1 MHLKTLLRFAV
12 LAVCAL
18 SAVPAYAQ
26 SASLASSVVK
36 LDVVSDCPDLLTPW
50 QTEGVE
56 MSVGSGVI
64 IEGNR
69 ILTNAHVVECAVA
82 IEVKRADGSARFPGE
97 VVFISHDADL
107 ALVEVADRG
116 FFTGARPVPIG
127 KMPTLQQE
135 VVVYGF
141 PVGGNTLSITSGIV
155 SRVEVDTYT
164 HSYRDF
170 LSVQIDAAI
179 NSGNSGGP
187 VLAGGALAGIAMQG
201 MAGADNVGYM
211 IPSPVIA
218 HFLKDVRDG
227 QYDGYPRLGIAF
239 QDMES
244 EAQRRGARMSKSQS
258 GALVLRVDY
267 GGPSHGVLRPRDVL
281 LEIDGRPIAND
292 LSIAWKGIGRVGFE
306 LAYQSKQMGE
316 TVKLLIL
323 RNGKRLEKRIKL
335 TPHSRL
341 VPGRRA
347 TEWPRYVHFGGLVFQ
362 ALTEQL
368 IDDADAGYSD
378 AVTFAEVEN
387 LVTRARR
394 EIILLGQVL
403 PHPVNRGYQDW
414 GGETIK
420 LVNGVVPRDLQ
431 HLAEIIDRAKGPWFR
446 VVTSDGFLITLDLEE
461 VKRANVEIR
470 LDYGIPGDRY
480 LGPSDEAVPRRRR
493 R

>member
-1 MHLKTLLRFAV
+1 MHLKAFLRFAV
-12 LAVCAL
+12 VVVCAA
-18 SAVPAYAQ
+18 SAAPSYAQ
-26 SASLASSVVK
+26 GRSLASSVVK

-50 QTEGVE
+50 QTEGVDI
-56 MSVGSGVI
+56 SVGSGVI

-97 VVFISHDADL
+97 VLFISHDADL
-107 ALVEVADRG
+107 ALVEVPDAR
-116 FFTGARPVPIG
+116 FFEGARPVPLG
-127 KMPTLQQE
+127 KMPRLQQE

-179 NSGNSGGP
+179 NAGNSGGP
-187 VLAGGALAGIAMQG
+187 VLAGGSLVGIAMQG

-227 QYDGYPRLGIAF
+227 RYDGYPRLGIAF

-244 EAQRRGARMSKSQS
+244 EAQRRGAQMSASQS

-281 LEIDGRPIAND
+281 LSIDGRPIAND
-292 LSIAWKGIGRVGFE
+292 LSVAWEGIGRVGFE
-306 LAYQSKQMGE
+306 LAYQSKQIGE
-316 TVKLLIL
+316 TIELLIL
-323 RNGKRLEKRIKL
+323 RRGKRLRKKIEL

-387 LVTRARR
+387 LVTPARR

-403 PHPVNRGYQDW
+403 PHRVNRGYQEW

-420 LVNGVVPRDLQ
+420 LVNGVVPRDLR
-431 HLAEIIDRAKGPWFR
+431 HLAQIIDLAKGPWFR
-446 VVTSDGFLITLDLEE
+446 VVTSDGYLITLELEAAR
-461 VKRANVEIR
+461 RANAEIR
-470 LDYGIPGDRY
+470 LDYGIPDDRY
-480 LGPSDEAVPRRRR
+480 LGSSDDETRRRR
-493 R
+493 GR

>member
-1 MHLKTLLRFAV
+1 
-12 LAVCAL
+12 
-18 SAVPAYAQ
+18 
-26 SASLASSVVK
+26 
-36 LDVVSDCPDLLTPW
+36 
-50 QTEGVE
+50 
-56 MSVGSGVI
+56 
-64 IEGNR
+64 
-69 ILTNAHVVECAVA
+69 
-82 IEVKRADGSARFPGE
+82 
-97 VVFISHDADL
+97 
-107 ALVEVADRG
+107 
-116 FFTGARPVPIG
+116 
-127 KMPTLQQE
+127 
-135 VVVYGF
+135 
-141 PVGGNTLSITSGIV
+141 
-155 SRVEVDTYT
+155 
-164 HSYRDF
+164 
-170 LSVQIDAAI
+170 
-179 NSGNSGGP
+179 
-187 VLAGGALAGIAMQG
+187 LAGGALAGIAMQG

-306 LAYQSKQMGE
+306 LAYQSKQIGE

-323 RNGKRLEKRIKL
+323 RNGKRLEKRVKL

-394 EIILLGQVL
+394 EIILLGHVL

-470 LDYGIPGDRY
+470 LEYGIPGDRY
-480 LGPSDEAVPRRRR
+480 LGPSDEAARRRR
-493 R
+493 RR